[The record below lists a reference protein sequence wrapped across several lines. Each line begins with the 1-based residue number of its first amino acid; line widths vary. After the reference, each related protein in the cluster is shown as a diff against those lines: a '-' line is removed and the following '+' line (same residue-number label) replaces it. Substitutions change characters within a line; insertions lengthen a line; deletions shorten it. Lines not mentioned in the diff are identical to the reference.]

1 MGVRP
6 YERNHLKTCNS
17 SPFIHKLII
26 NYKNMNVRLLG
37 DRVLLELKK
46 EEEKTT
52 SGFLVK
58 SEKQQGDI
66 FEGVIVK
73 VGGGKRGKD
82 GEFIP
87 VDLKEN
93 DKVLFNYGQSVKIEG
108 KPYLLVNEADVLM
121 VI

>member
-1 MGVRP
+1 
-6 YERNHLKTCNS
+6 
-17 SPFIHKLII
+17 
-26 NYKNMNVRLLG
+26 MNIRLLG
-37 DRVLLELKK
+37 DRVLLEFKK
-46 EEEKTT
+46 EDEKTS
-52 SGFLVK
+52 SGFLLK
-58 SEKQQGDI
+58 KDKEQGDI

-73 VGGGKRGKD
+73 VGTGKRNNN
-82 GEFIP
+82 GELIP